1 MKIRIIC
8 PGKIRER
15 FLSDGIDEYKKR
27 LSKYCTVEIIEV
39 PDCPDTMPVDQALAQ
54 EGDKILSKISSG
66 DVLWVM
72 DLHGKEYTSEELSE
86 IMISDLEKGGS
97 TLNIAIGGSNG
108 LSPELVKRADRRIC
122 FGKITMTH
130 QMTRMLL
137 LEQLYRGFKIY
148 HNEKYHK

>member
-8 PGKIRER
+8 PGKIREK
-15 FLSDGIDEYKKR
+15 FLTDGIDEYKKR

-39 PDCPDTMPVDQALAQ
+39 PDCPDMMPIDQALAM
-54 EGDKILSKISSG
+54 EGEKILSKISSS

-72 DLHGKEYTSEELSE
+72 DLHGKEYTSEELSS

-97 TLNIAIGGSNG
+97 TLSIAIGGSNG
-108 LSPELVKRADRRIC
+108 LSSELVKRADRRIC

-148 HNEKYHK
+148 KGEKYHK

>member
-39 PDCPDTMPVDQALAQ
+39 PDCPDTMPVEQALAT
-54 EGDKILSKISSG
+54 EGEKILSKISSG

-72 DLHGKEYTSEELSE
+72 DLHGKEYTSEELSAV
-86 IMISDLEKGGS
+86 MVSDLEKGGS
-97 TLNIAIGGSNG
+97 TLSIAIGGSNG
-108 LSPELVKRADRRIC
+108 LSPELVKRADRRVC

-130 QMTRMLL
+130 QMTRLLL

>member
-15 FLSDGIDEYKKR
+15 FLTDGIDEYKKR

-39 PDCPDTMPVDQALAQ
+39 PDCPDTMPVDQALAL
-54 EGDKILSKISSG
+54 EGERILAKVSASDI
-66 DVLWVM
+66 LWVM
-72 DLHGKEYTSEELSE
+72 DLHGKEYTSEELSSL
-86 IMISDLEKGGS
+86 MISDLETGGS
-97 TLNIAIGGSNG
+97 TLSIAIGGSNG
-108 LSPELVKRADRRIC
+108 LSPEVVTRANRRIC

-130 QMTRMLL
+130 QMTRLLL

-148 HNEKYHK
+148 KGEKYHK

>member
-86 IMISDLEKGGS
+86 IMISDLERGGS
-97 TLNIAIGGSNG
+97 TLSIAIGGSNG

>member
-15 FLSDGIDEYKKR
+15 FLTDGIDEYKKR

-39 PDCPDTMPVDQALAQ
+39 PDCPDTMPVEQALAS
-54 EGDKILSKISSG
+54 EGEKILSKISSG

-86 IMISDLEKGGS
+86 IMISDLERGGS

-108 LSPELVKRADRRIC
+108 LSPELVKRADRRVC

>member
-54 EGDKILSKISSG
+54 EGEKILSKISSG

-86 IMISDLEKGGS
+86 IMISDLERGGS

>member
-39 PDCPDTMPVDQALAQ
+39 PDCPDTMPVDQALAT
-54 EGDKILSKISSG
+54 EGEKILSKISSG

-130 QMTRMLL
+130 QMTRLLL

>member
-39 PDCPDTMPVDQALAQ
+39 PDCPDTMPIDQALAT
-54 EGDKILSKISSG
+54 EGEKILSKISSG

-72 DLHGKEYTSEELSE
+72 DIHGKEYTSEELSAV
-86 IMISDLEKGGS
+86 MVSALEKGGS
-97 TLNIAIGGSNG
+97 TLSIAIGGSNG
-108 LSPELVKRADRRIC
+108 LSPELVKRADRRVC

-130 QMTRMLL
+130 QMTRLL
-137 LEQLYRGFKIY
+137 LMEQLYRGFKIF

>member
-39 PDCPDTMPVDQALAQ
+39 PDCPDTMPVDQALAA
-54 EGDKILSKISSG
+54 EGEKILSKISSG

-130 QMTRMLL
+130 QMTRLLL